1 MNLWPFKKP
10 DCVAI
15 IIHGL
20 QNKPPGRLFK
30 RWCLEAI
37 REGFTRAGLVS
48 RLFTFEF
55 VYWSHHLYPN
65 PLNPLETREGHP
77 CFLAEPYVPCE
88 ETLSAIKKNTRIS
101 IIFRS
106 LAQKTLAKLFLGSS
120 IQEKA
125 DALAGNILEYT
136 FPDLALYYAN
146 KRVFDRKK
154 GVRDLLRAE
163 LLGAIRKYPESKIL
177 LIAHSMGSIVAYDI
191 LADSSLSIDI
201 LLTVGSPLG
210 SPVVRKRFAQEY
222 DLPLTNKDK
231 IPAPESVQ
239 TAWYNLADIE
249 DMVAFDAKL
258 ADHYAPNSRAIAP
271 QDVQTVNDYVF
282 QGNANHHNIFGY
294 LRSTELVRILHSFI
308 DQQPFSVRER
318 IANKFASYL
327 TKIKARQRPKL

>member
-10 DCVAI
+10 DYVVI

-20 QNKPPGRLFK
+20 QNKPPRKLFK
-30 RWCLEAI
+30 RWCLESI
-37 REGFTRAGLVS
+37 REGFERAGLAA

-55 VYWSHHLYPN
+55 VYWSHHLYPK

-77 CFLAEPYVPCE
+77 CFLPEPYKPCE
-88 ETLSAIKKNTRIS
+88 ETLSVIKKNTRTS

-125 DALAGNILEYT
+125 DAIADDILERT
-136 FPDLALYYAN
+136 FPDLALYYTN

-154 GVRDLLRAE
+154 GIRDLLRAE
-163 LLGAIRKYPESKIL
+163 LLGVIRKYPESKIL
-177 LIAHSMGSIVAYDI
+177 LIAHSMGSIVAYDV

-210 SPVVRKRFAQEY
+210 SPVVRKRFAKEY
-222 DLPLTNKDK
+222 SLPLTNNDK

-239 TAWYNLADIE
+239 TTWYNLADIE

-258 ADHYAPNSRAIAP
+258 AGHYAPNSRGIAP
-271 QDVQTVNDYVF
+271 QDIQAVNDYVF
-282 QGNANHHNIFGY
+282 QRNENHHNIFGY
-294 LRSTELVRILHSFI
+294 LRSSELVSILHEFVNRQPLSFM
-308 DQQPFSVRER
+308 ER
-318 IANKFASYL
+318 IKNKLAKYSL
-327 TKIKARQRPKL
+327 KKQKEELL

>member
-10 DCVAI
+10 DYVMI

-20 QNKPPGRLFK
+20 QNKPPRKLFK

-37 REGFTRAGLVS
+37 REGFARAGLAT

-55 VYWSHHLYPN
+55 VYWSHHLYPK

-88 ETLSAIKKNTRIS
+88 ETLSTIKKNTRIS

-106 LAQKTLAKLFLGSS
+106 LTQKTLAKLFLGSK

-125 DALAGNILEYT
+125 DALAGNILEYS

-146 KRVFDRKK
+146 KRVFNRKK

-163 LLGAIRKYPESKIL
+163 LLGVIRKYPESKIL
-177 LIAHSMGSIVAYDI
+177 LIAHSMGSIVAYDV

-210 SPVVRKRFAQEY
+210 SPVVRKRFAKEY
-222 DLPLTNKDK
+222 GLHLTNNDK

-249 DMVAFDAKL
+249 DMVAFDAAL
-258 ADHYAPNSRAIAP
+258 ADHYAPNSRGIAP
-271 QDVQTVNDYVF
+271 QDLQTVNDYVF
-282 QGNANHHNIFGY
+282 QGNENHHNIFGY
-294 LRSTELVRILHSFI
+294 LRSPELAGILHAFV
-308 DQQPFSVRER
+308 DQQPLSMMER
-318 IANKFASYL
+318 IKNTFAIFSL
-327 TKIKARQRPKL
+327 KKQKKEPL